1 MVLQYIAS
9 GNSGPVTALAGINID
24 QAGLAFVQVG
34 VATETLEVGGV
45 VEDVD
50 IQAVW
55 ASGAEAEDGVRGGG
69 GCPSGGG
76 LGGEAWERERRRY
89 GERQESLRLYIYT
102 YILYTFTVLDLEV
115 CKVN

>member
-55 ASGAEAEDGVRGGG
+55 ASGAEAEDGVSGGG
-69 GCPSGGG
+69 GGPSCCG
-76 LGGEAWERERRRY
+76 LGGEA
-89 GERQESLRLYIYT
+89 
-102 YILYTFTVLDLEV
+102 
-115 CKVN
+115 